1 MRAAV
6 ALGTVG
12 AAIRRLTAAGFL
24 TFERRL
30 LRVGEYLL
38 RWTHAYTLAA
48 APPRSAVGIEPIK
61 EEKKEAQERS
71 VAAQLAY
78 LAKWVTEWRPAKAPT
93 SHHERR

>member
-12 AAIRRLTAAGFL
+12 ALIRRLAAAGFL
-24 TFERRL
+24 AFERRL
-30 LRVGEYLL
+30 LRVAGRVL

-48 APPRSAVGIEPIK
+48 SVPRSKVGVQPSK
-61 EEKKEAQERS
+61 EETKEAQGRS

-78 LAKWVTEWRPAKAPT
+78 VAKWAAEWRPAQAMAPLLR
-93 SHHERR
+93 SG